1 MIELH
6 HAEEVAAACGGD
18 DLLVWTAQRLPEGG
32 ARAFAHGGA
41 VVAACPAVSK
51 HDRLAVFGAAGDPA
65 LPALV
70 RRVWREMGTGLRP
83 FGDREVIHRLV
94 EAMPGELGPAGN
106 FTWMTVDPHTVRLDP
121 ARLDTARLTTGPLET
136 RSLEMKSQ
144 RGRDDLPGLA
154 DVSGPLPAGLGRSSS
169 PAAEPSPSAPGLAG
183 RAGEA
188 GEGRRGPVGSGGSP
202 VLVEPRVGWLGPGD
216 VEEVAR
222 VLAVANPDAY
232 ARPGMPGVFRWAG
245 IRDEGGRLVAVGA
258 DAWSAPTVGFV
269 GGVATLPQ
277 ARGSGLAGAIC
288 RFLTAALLERHGRVS
303 LMVDD
308 VNAAALA
315 VYRRLG
321 YARRPVAATRAVQEA

>member
-6 HAEEVAAACGGD
+6 HVEEVAAACGGD
-18 DLLVWTAQRLPEGG
+18 DLLVWTAQRLPDGG
-32 ARAFAHGGA
+32 ARAWAHGEA
-41 VVAACPAVSK
+41 VVAACAAVSK
-51 HDRLAVFGAAGDPA
+51 HDRLAVSGTPGDPA
-65 LPALV
+65 LPELV
-70 RRVWREMGTGLRP
+70 RRAWREMGTGFRP

-106 FTWMTVDPHTVRLDP
+106 FTWMTVDPSTVRLDA
-121 ARLDTARLTTGPLET
+121 ARSATAGLDTAQLETARLET
-136 RSLEMKSQ
+136 RPL
-144 RGRDDLPGLA
+144 GT
-154 DVSGPLPAGLGRSSS
+154 SGQ
-169 PAAEPSPSAPGLAG
+169 
-183 RAGEA
+183 
-188 GEGRRGPVGSGGSP
+188 
-202 VLVEPRVGWLGPGD
+202 VLVEPRVEWLGPGD

-232 ARPGMPGVFRWAG
+232 ARPGMPGIFRWAG

-269 GGVATLPQ
+269 GGVATLPR

-288 RFLTAALLERHGRVS
+288 RFLTVALLERHGRVS

-321 YARRPVAATRAVQEA
+321 YARRAVAATRAVQGA